1 LPNRLEYPG
10 TACRHL
16 EIITGANAGS
26 APAPVVEPTQRASQ
40 KVNAKPDKTQG
51 KVSLSENALNASFL
65 FVTYPALVF
74 EFAVLRERQ
83 LFSLVLVLVL
93 GSVSEFVLALVLE
106 LELELLSLFALSLLS
121 LTLFGWPSNSSNSV
135 MIFSK
140 QINFP
145 RFWKNL
151 FRMHPNRAAGM
162 IFTFRNRLIDVL
174 EGTCQ
179 LGLKLLGERF
189 KLLAPAGSKCFTQSI
204 FVSLMPPKS
213 RPSFWFA
220 LPI

>member
-1 LPNRLEYPG
+1 
-10 TACRHL
+10 
-16 EIITGANAGS
+16 
-26 APAPVVEPTQRASQ
+26 
-40 KVNAKPDKTQG
+40 
-51 KVSLSENALNASFL
+51 
-65 FVTYPALVF
+65 VTYPALVF